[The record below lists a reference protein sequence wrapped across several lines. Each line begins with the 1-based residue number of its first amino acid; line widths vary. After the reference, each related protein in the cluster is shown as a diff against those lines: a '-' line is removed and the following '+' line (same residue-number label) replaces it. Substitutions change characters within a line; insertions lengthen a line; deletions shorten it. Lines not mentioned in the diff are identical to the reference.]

1 MFIKNELIEF
11 IQPQVNVIEMKDEY
25 DIFEMKDILQ
35 KYDKVMIKGLLPGS
49 GKTTAVKN
57 SGYDVLFVTP
67 YNKLCQELRK
77 ENYDSVTLNKLLN
90 IDICGNYNKY
100 STSYNIDSDAVCFD
114 EILLYNPGYLNKI
127 NSFMNR
133 TDKKVYATGDMDQ
146 LQPFGYQLNNVIDKK
161 DYLNRIINMMF
172 PNQIVL
178 KYNKRLRTKED
189 QEMLYQIKKD
199 IFNTSLDVSTT
210 MKKYFKT
217 IYKMSDVTTT
227 KNLSY
232 FNFRGETINKFVQ
245 NKIIKV
251 PKDAVKIDERDDYF
265 YYKGLELVCKKFY
278 KIKNIR
284 LYTNYAY
291 ILKDITSRKFTVVE
305 PVDEVEIKL
314 DINLLKKH
322 FKLPYCST
330 VHSVQGLSIDEEICI
345 FDCNTPYVDKYF
357 IWTAITR
364 ARDLKKCYLLSS

>member
-1 MFIKNELIEF
+1 MYESDIKVYGIKTDCLLIKEQKQEIKINFNKDIGGVKFESGKKPINKKIMFLKNELIEF

-77 ENYDSVTLNKLLN
+77 EIYDSVTLNKLLN

-189 QEMLYQIKKD
+189 QQMLYQIKKD
-199 IFNTSLDVSTT
+199 IFNVDLDVATT
-210 MKKYFKT
+210 MKKYFRA
-217 IYKMSDVTTT
+217 IYRLSEITTT
-227 KNLSY
+227 TNLSY
-232 FNFRGETINKFVQ
+232 FNFRGEKINKHVQ
-245 NKIIKV
+245 NNNIKV
-251 PKDAVKIDERDDYF
+251 PKDAMKIDERDDYF
-265 YYKGLELVCKKFY
+265 YYKGLELVCKKYY

-284 LYTNYAY
+284 LYTNYSY
-291 ILKDITSRKFTVVE
+291 ILKDITSRKFTVIE

-322 FKLPYCST
+322 FN
-330 VHSVQGLSIDEEICI
+330 I
-345 FDCNTPYVDKYF
+345 
-357 IWTAITR
+357 
-364 ARDLKKCYLLSS
+364 LL